1 MEKYKNKYRNES
13 ARLQYWDYGS
23 AAMYFITIC
32 TQNREHF
39 FGTVGTMVGT
49 PCLASLQ
56 NQPSQQMEL
65 SPIGKIAESEWLK
78 TFELRP
84 DMNLYQGEFVVMPN
98 HFHAIIGVGE
108 NRYNI
113 NGGDYMD
120 AMHGVPTKTPT
131 NPINQFRPQ
140 SKNLASIIRGFKSS
154 VTIAARKIDPTFKW
168 QSRYHD
174 HIIRDEASFHRITNY
189 IIQNPAK
196 WVR

>member
-174 HIIRDEASFHRITNY
+174 HIIRDEESFQRITNY